1 MMNQMASQQQQQ
13 QQIPV
18 PPIMPNGAGAAIYAT
33 ATCSPNTSSSVNPT
47 IYAGQQHMMLPPG
60 GGLPGPGQQQQLPNN
75 YGQTNGGS
83 AYGGQPQYGIPP
95 APQMP
100 MQQMQLIQQQQQPP
114 PQMQQVNAPP
124 QAPPPPM
131 PPAFPIMTSANVPQ
145 PPAPPLPPATGGGG
159 GAAPP
164 PPPPPP
170 GAGMLGGKG
179 DAGINSLAL
188 QLATA
193 KLKRSQP
200 PKTAPPAPVSTVT
213 ENSGSSTSSGGS
225 GRSSSG
231 MASMMDEMAKTLAR
245 RRAQVEKKEPDPT
258 DDGQSNSGRQRAWEK
273 SSTLPHKLSSSSS
286 NQNNNSAT
294 SNNTSLSGSE
304 SPKPSRKRFG
314 SASEETILKQIN
326 GDSFSLPS
334 SMELE
339 SFKEDILR
347 EMRCEIAKAKQEIIE
362 AIKSEFNRR

>member
-1 MMNQMASQQQQQ
+1 MMNQMASQ
-13 QQIPV
+13 IPA
-18 PPIMPNGAGAAIYAT
+18 PPMPNGGAAIYAT
-33 ATCSPNTSSSVNPT
+33 ATCSPNTSNSTNP
-47 IYAGQQHMMLPPG
+47 IYAGQQMMLPPG
-60 GGLPGPGQQQQLPNN
+60 QQPANN
-75 YGQTNGGS
+75 YGQTNGT
-83 AYGGQPQYGIPP
+83 AYNAQPQYGIPP
-95 APQMP
+95 VPQMP
-100 MQQMQLIQQQQQPP
+100 IPQMQQQQQPS
-114 PQMQQVNAPP
+114 PQIQQVNAPP

-131 PPAFPIMTSANVPQ
+131 PPAFSLSAPSNVPQ
-145 PPAPPLPPATGGGG
+145 PPAPPLPPASGGGGG

-170 GAGMLGGKG
+170 GANLLGGKG
-179 DAGINSLAL
+179 SDAGINSLAL

-200 PKTAPPAPVSTVT
+200 PKSAPAPPVSTTVT
-213 ENSGSSTSSGGS
+213 ENSGSSTSSG

-245 RRAQVEKKEPDPT
+245 RRAQAEKKEPDPA
-258 DDGQSNSGRQRAWEK
+258 DDGQSGASNGRQRAWEK
-273 SSTLPHKLSSSSS
+273 SSTLPHKLGSSSS
-286 NQNNNSAT
+286 QNNAN

-334 SMELE
+334 AVELE
-339 SFKEDILR
+339 NFKEEILR
-347 EMRCEIAKAKQEIIE
+347 EMRSEIAKAKQEIIE

>member
-1 MMNQMASQQQQQ
+1 MMNQMASQQQ

-145 PPAPPLPPATGGGG
+145 PPAPPLPPATGGGGG

>member
-1 MMNQMASQQQQQ
+1 
-13 QQIPV
+13 
-18 PPIMPNGAGAAIYAT
+18 
-33 ATCSPNTSSSVNPT
+33 
-47 IYAGQQHMMLPPG
+47 
-60 GGLPGPGQQQQLPNN
+60 
-75 YGQTNGGS
+75 
-83 AYGGQPQYGIPP
+83 
-95 APQMP
+95 
-100 MQQMQLIQQQQQPP
+100 
-114 PQMQQVNAPP
+114 
-124 QAPPPPM
+124 
-131 PPAFPIMTSANVPQ
+131 
-145 PPAPPLPPATGGGG
+145 
-159 GAAPP
+159 
-164 PPPPPP
+164 
-170 GAGMLGGKG
+170 MLGGKG

-213 ENSGSSTSSGGS
+213 ENSGSSTSSGG
-225 GRSSSG
+225 RSSSG

-245 RRAQVEKKEPDPT
+245 RRAQVEKKEPDSI
-258 DDGQSNSGRQRAWEK
+258 DDGQSTTRQRAWEK
-273 SSTLPHKLSSSSS
+273 SSTLPHKLSSSS

-334 SMELE
+334 TMELE
-339 SFKEDILR
+339 SFKEEILR